1 MMELTEFITQAPAIG
16 AILLIVKWNHKAVKS
31 RDCALKDITDRFA
44 VLQSEAT
51 DAIKENARI
60 VGQNSELLRENITL
74 LQTLNGR
81 GH

>member
-1 MMELTEFITQAPAIG
+1 MMDLTEFITQTPAIG
-16 AILLIVKWNHKAVKS
+16 AILLIVAWNHKATKS

-51 DAIKENARI
+51 DAIKENART

-74 LQTLNGR
+74 LQTLNGK
-81 GH
+81 H